1 MTTHKQDTPHPVD
14 QTRRAI
20 GSAAL
25 ALLADRPF
33 SDLTVDQVIAAA
45 DIDDADADLARCLYQ
60 QVLDM
65 LETGLANIDADLA
78 ANLAHDVADDHV
90 STTREKIFEGLIQ
103 RFEAYRSYKPVIRAM
118 NSASLTQPK
127 IGLVMVNRLTHAM
140 GQLLQVTGGGG
151 TGIAGRIRAKGL
163 AGICLSVLNDWLKD
177 DTPDMAETIR
187 MLDKRL
193 QQGENLAITLRLI
206 TPEPDQN
213 ATTQTSHDGDKAET
227 HDK

>member
-1 MTTHKQDTPHPVD
+1 MV
-14 QTRRAI
+14 
-20 GSAAL
+20 
-25 ALLADRPF
+25 
-33 SDLTVDQVIAAA
+33 
-45 DIDDADADLARCLYQ
+45 
-60 QVLDM
+60 
-65 LETGLANIDADLA
+65 ETGLANIDADLA
-78 ANLAHDVADDHV
+78 ANLAQDVADDHV

-151 TGIAGRIRAKGL
+151 SGIAGRIRAKGL

-193 QQGENLAITLRLI
+193 QQGENLAVTLRLI

-213 ATTQTSHDGDKAET
+213 STTQTSHDGDKAET

>member
-1 MTTHKQDTPHPVD
+1 
-14 QTRRAI
+14 
-20 GSAAL
+20 
-25 ALLADRPF
+25 
-33 SDLTVDQVIAAA
+33 
-45 DIDDADADLARCLYQ
+45 
-60 QVLDM
+60 
-65 LETGLANIDADLA
+65 
-78 ANLAHDVADDHV
+78 
-90 STTREKIFEGLIQ
+90 
-103 RFEAYRSYKPVIRAM
+103 M

-140 GQLLQVTGGGG
+140 AQLLQVTGGGG

-193 QQGENLAITLRLI
+193 QQAENLAVTLRLI
-206 TPEPDQN
+206 TPEPDED
-213 ATTQTSHDGDKAET
+213 ATTQTSHDDDKSET